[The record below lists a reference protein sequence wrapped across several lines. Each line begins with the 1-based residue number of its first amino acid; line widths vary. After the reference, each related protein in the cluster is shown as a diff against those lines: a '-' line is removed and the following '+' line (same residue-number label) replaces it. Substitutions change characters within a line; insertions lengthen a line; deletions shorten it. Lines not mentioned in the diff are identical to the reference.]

1 MALKPVNLDD
11 KYRINKGRI
20 FISGNQALTRL
31 PLMQRQLDKRS
42 GLKTAGFISGY
53 RGSPLG
59 NYDTALSQAKQL
71 LAEHDIIFQP
81 GVNEDLAATAIW
93 GTQQLDSLPEAR
105 VDGVFS
111 IWYGKGPGVD
121 RSGDAFKHGNTNGV
135 HKNGGVLVI
144 YGDDHPGK
152 SSTIAHQSE
161 HALAANS
168 MPSLYPSD
176 VQDFIEFGLLA
187 WALSRYSGLWVGMKT
202 VNETVEQTATIDV
215 DIDAFHVKNPGDGIF
230 PEKGVHYRANEFN
243 PQQDDIL
250 VTRYKLPLVHKFVRA
265 NHIDKITL
273 DVQRRCLGIVTAGKA
288 YKDVCQALQLLGIDA
303 GRADDLGLSVYKV
316 GCIWPLEPEGVK
328 FFALGQQEL
337 LVVEEKKAF
346 MEDQAAKILYHEQV
360 RPRIVGKFDEHGQRL
375 LPADVQLDTSQLAL
389 IIAGRL
395 LLLGMEDQ
403 GLQLKVMELQDSY
416 SKTESYSSS
425 FLARTAYFCSGCPH
439 NRSTVVPEGSVSGT
453 GIGCHTLAVNIRPNT
468 LMFAQM
474 GAEGATWFGLSQFS
488 KTKHIFQ
495 NMGDGTY
502 YHSGLMAI
510 RGAVA
515 AKVNI
520 TYKILYNDAVAMTG
534 GQAVDG
540 PLSVADITY
549 QVLHE
554 GVKRCLLVTENPKA
568 YKKDSGLATGVEVF
582 HRDDLEAVQ
591 RQLREIEGCTVLI
604 YEQTCAAEKRRRRKR
619 QQLPDPPKRLF
630 INDAVCEGCGDCSVQ
645 SNCVSLQPKETEL
658 GRKREIDQSSC
669 NKDFSCVKGFCPS
682 FVTVAG
688 GQLKKPQVADLD
700 SKLFENLPAPKI
712 ASLPTGGY
720 GVLVAG
726 IGGTGVITVS
736 AVLGM
741 AAHLEGKTCSIFDM
755 TGLSQK
761 NGAVYSHLRIASNLH
776 DITAARLG
784 RGEADLILAFDMVAA
799 LSGDGLQALN
809 GQRSSFV
816 GNSHLT
822 ATGLFQTQ
830 PDLVLDA
837 EALQQHVRSIVGD
850 KRSCFI
856 EATALGLA
864 LFGDTI
870 AANMFMVG
878 CAVQLGLIP
887 VAVAGIEKAIEMNG
901 VAVQLNLQALR
912 MGRVWVYQPQ
922 RIIAKLPT
930 TLPANRLQGKDS
942 VKDVIKNRV
951 ELLSAYQNSRYASR
965 YSVLV
970 EKVAVADKH
979 LFMSAQPLTLAVANN
994 FAKLMSYKDEYEV
1007 ARLYAGPD
1015 FTKKLRSQFEGNF
1028 SLKFNLAPPLFSK
1041 KDPITGH
1048 LLKGE
1053 YGPWI
1058 LPLFRLLAKFKYLR
1072 GTPMDIF
1079 GYTQERKMERG
1090 LIESYEQMIAE
1101 LLSSLSADNYFY
1113 AVKLAQIPE
1122 QIRGFGHIKDRS
1134 RIVAEEV
1141 KVDLLKQFH
1150 NPVSPVE
1157 FVEVKLLRTEMP
1169 KTVVGWNDK
1178 SIS

>member
-645 SNCVSLQPKETEL
+645 SNCVSL
-658 GRKREIDQSSC
+658 
-669 NKDFSCVKGFCPS
+669 
-682 FVTVAG
+682 
-688 GQLKKPQVADLD
+688 
-700 SKLFENLPAPKI
+700 
-712 ASLPTGGY
+712 
-720 GVLVAG
+720 
-726 IGGTGVITVS
+726 
-736 AVLGM
+736 
-741 AAHLEGKTCSIFDM
+741 
-755 TGLSQK
+755 
-761 NGAVYSHLRIASNLH
+761 
-776 DITAARLG
+776 
-784 RGEADLILAFDMVAA
+784 
-799 LSGDGLQALN
+799 
-809 GQRSSFV
+809 
-816 GNSHLT
+816 
-822 ATGLFQTQ
+822 
-830 PDLVLDA
+830 
-837 EALQQHVRSIVGD
+837 
-850 KRSCFI
+850 
-856 EATALGLA
+856 
-864 LFGDTI
+864 
-870 AANMFMVG
+870 
-878 CAVQLGLIP
+878 
-887 VAVAGIEKAIEMNG
+887 
-901 VAVQLNLQALR
+901 
-912 MGRVWVYQPQ
+912 
-922 RIIAKLPT
+922 
-930 TLPANRLQGKDS
+930 
-942 VKDVIKNRV
+942 
-951 ELLSAYQNSRYASR
+951 
-965 YSVLV
+965 
-970 EKVAVADKH
+970 
-979 LFMSAQPLTLAVANN
+979 
-994 FAKLMSYKDEYEV
+994 
-1007 ARLYAGPD
+1007 
-1015 FTKKLRSQFEGNF
+1015 
-1028 SLKFNLAPPLFSK
+1028 
-1041 KDPITGH
+1041 
-1048 LLKGE
+1048 
-1053 YGPWI
+1053 
-1058 LPLFRLLAKFKYLR
+1058 
-1072 GTPMDIF
+1072 
-1079 GYTQERKMERG
+1079 
-1090 LIESYEQMIAE
+1090 
-1101 LLSSLSADNYFY
+1101 
-1113 AVKLAQIPE
+1113 
-1122 QIRGFGHIKDRS
+1122 
-1134 RIVAEEV
+1134 
-1141 KVDLLKQFH
+1141 
-1150 NPVSPVE
+1150 
-1157 FVEVKLLRTEMP
+1157 
-1169 KTVVGWNDK
+1169 
-1178 SIS
+1178 